1 MEPIQNNRFN
11 LSRWA
16 IEHSNLTVYFL
27 LVLLFAGGMSYFS
40 LGQDEDPPFS
50 FRVAAVR
57 AFWPGATAQQMAEQV
72 ADKIEETIQEV
83 PYADQLRSYSK
94 AGETTLIL
102 ELLDSTPAKD
112 IPETWHQL
120 RKKINAMAI
129 HLPQG
134 VQGPFVDDEFG
145 DVFGIIYGL
154 SADGYDWAELEKYAD
169 RVRQELLR
177 IPDVAKVEFFGK
189 QSRRLYIDI
198 SQHRLSQLGINMP
211 MVIDEIQR
219 QNRVSNTGVLRTSE
233 ENIQVRVSGQFSAA
247 EELALMPLRFGER
260 TFLMRDIAEVYQ
272 GYSDPSDPKTRFQQ
286 QDVVAIGVSM
296 AKGGDIIR
304 LGKALQAH
312 EPYIQ
317 SLLPVGIELHQIQ
330 DQPEV
335 VSRSVQEFLQ
345 VLLEALIIVLA
356 VSFVALGLKRHP
368 LRIDMR
374 PGLVVALSI
383 PTVLAITFLIMK
395 QWGIDL
401 HKVSLGSLIIAL
413 GLMVDDAIIIIEM
426 TARKLEEGYD
436 RFSASTYAYS
446 ATAMPML
453 TGTLI
458 TAAGFLPIGLAQSS
472 VGEYAFAI
480 FGVTTVAVL
489 VSWLVSVYFVPYIG
503 FHLLK
508 ERADRGEEP
517 FDVFDGPMYNRI
529 RRAVHWCVV
538 HKKTTISLTVL
549 AFILGL
555 GGLQIVEKQF
565 FPESNRP
572 EVLVDLWMPEGT
584 SFQAMEEVVWR
595 AEQELMAINEVDT
608 ITSFIGAGVPRFY
621 LSLDQI
627 FPQPNVAQLI
637 LTPASAEIKV
647 RDAMLNKAARLLDER
662 FPEIRPRARL
672 LPNGPPVAYPVQFR
686 LVGPE
691 LKPVRE
697 YADKVRAYL
706 EQDGDMRGVNDNW
719 NEMVKTIQLEVDQA
733 RARALGVSSQS
744 ISQAAETLLNGV
756 PVGEYLERNRT
767 IPIVLRQP
775 ESERANLESIANT
788 YMPTATGHSVPFS
801 HVARTQF
808 AWEPGVIWRHNR
820 DYAVTI
826 QGDVRPGIQGSTVA
840 LRLESELKELMKD
853 LPPGYYLKTAGTL
866 EQSSKGESSI
876 TAWIPLMLFIMFT
889 LLMLQ
894 LRSFSR
900 SVLVFITGPL
910 GIVGAVTTL
919 IILKQPLGFVAFL
932 GVIALNGMII
942 RNSVILI
949 DQIEQ
954 DISRGIEPW
963 QAVVDSAVRRFR
975 PITLTAITAVLAMVP
990 LARSNFWGPMAVSIM
1005 GGLMVATVL
1014 TLLSLPAM
1022 YAAWFKVEAPRKL
1035 ES

>member
-1 MEPIQNNRFN
+1 MEPTPHSRFN

-16 IEHSNLTVYFL
+16 IEHSTITVYFL
-27 LVLLFAGGMSYFS
+27 LVLILAGAMSYFS

-57 AFWPGATAQQMAEQV
+57 AFWPGATAEQMAEQV

-94 AGETTLIL
+94 PGETTLIL

-120 RKKINAMAI
+120 RKKINAMAV

-154 SADGYDWAELEKYAD
+154 SSDGYSWAELEKYAD

-177 IPDVAKVEFFGK
+177 VPDVAKVEFFGK
-189 QSRRLYIDI
+189 QSRRLYIDV
-198 SQHRLSQLGINMP
+198 SQHRLSQLGINMQA
-211 MVIDEIQR
+211 VVDEIQR
-219 QNRVSNTGVLRTSE
+219 QNKVSDTGLLRTDE

-260 TFLMRDIAEVYQ
+260 TFLLRDIAEVYQ
-272 GYSDPSDPKTRFQQ
+272 GYADPADPKTRFQQ

-296 AKGGDIIR
+296 VKGGDIIR
-304 LGKALQAH
+304 LGKALKEH
-312 EPYIQ
+312 EKRIQ

-335 VSRSVQEFLQ
+335 VRRSVQEFLQ
-345 VLLEALIIVLA
+345 VLLEALVIVLG
-356 VSFVALGLKRHP
+356 VSFIALGLKRNP
-368 LRIDMR
+368 LRVDMR

-458 TAAGFLPIGLAQSS
+458 TAAGFLPIGLARSS

-508 ERADRGEEP
+508 ERPDRGDEP

-529 RRAVHWCVV
+529 RRSVHWCVV
-538 HKKTTISLTVL
+538 HKRTTIVLTVV

-555 GGLQIVEKQF
+555 GGFKVVEKQF

-584 SFQAMEEVVWR
+584 AFEAMEKLTWR
-595 AEQELMAINEVDT
+595 AEKEIATIDEVGT
-608 ITSFIGAGVPRFY
+608 ITSFVGTGVPRFY

-627 FPQPNVAQLI
+627 FPQSNVAQLI
-637 LTPASAEIKV
+637 LTPTTADIKV
-647 RDAMLNKAARLLDER
+647 RDTMLNKVDTLLHER
-662 FPEIRPRARL
+662 FPEVRPRARL

-686 LVGPE
+686 VVGPD
-691 LKPVRE
+691 LKLVRE
-697 YADKVRAYL
+697 YADKVRAYM
-706 EQDGDMRGVNDNW
+706 EQDSDMRGVNDNW
-719 NEMVKTIQLEVDQA
+719 NEMVKTLRLDVDQA
-733 RARALGVSSQS
+733 RARALGVSSQA
-744 ISQAAETLLNGV
+744 ISQATETLLSGV
-756 PVGEYLERNRT
+756 PVGEYRERNRT

-775 ESERANLESIANT
+775 ENERSDMQSLASA
-788 YMPTATGHSVPFS
+788 YMPTASGRSVPIAQ
-801 HVARTQF
+801 VARTHF
-808 AWEPGVIWRHNR
+808 DWEPGVIWRHNR

-840 LRLESELKELMKD
+840 QRLEKELRELMD
-853 LPPGYYLKTAGTL
+853 DMAPGYYLRTAGTL

-889 LLMLQ
+889 LLMFQ

-932 GVIALNGMII
+932 GIIALNGMII

-954 DISRGIEPW
+954 DIARGIEPW
-963 QAVVDSAVRRFR
+963 KAVVDSAVRRFR

-990 LARSNFWGPMAVSIM
+990 LARSNFWGPMAVAIM

-1022 YAAWFKVEAPRKL
+1022 YAAWFKVEAPKEL
-1035 ES
+1035 S

>member
-1 MEPIQNNRFN
+1 MASSRFN

-16 IEHSNLTVYFL
+16 IEHPTITVYFL
-27 LVLLFAGGMSYFS
+27 LVLIVAGALSYFS

-57 AFWPGATAQQMAEQV
+57 AFWPGATAEQMAEQV
-72 ADKIEETIQEV
+72 ADKIEETLQEV
-83 PYADQLRSYSK
+83 PYADQIRSYSK

-102 ELLDSTPAKD
+102 ELLDNTPAKE

-120 RKKINAMAI
+120 RKKINAMAVN
-129 HLPQG
+129 LPQG

-145 DVFGIIYGL
+145 DVYGIIYGL
-154 SADGYDWAELEKYAD
+154 SADGYSWAELEDYAD

-189 QSRRLYIDI
+189 QSRRLYVEV
-198 SQHRLSQLGINMP
+198 SQRRLSQLGINMQE
-211 MVIDEIQR
+211 VVDEIQR
-219 QNRVSNTGVLRTSE
+219 QNQVADTGVLRTQE

-260 TFLMRDIAEVYQ
+260 TFQLQDIAKVHQ
-272 GYSDPSDPKTRFQQ
+272 GYSDPADPKTRFQQ
-286 QDVVAIGVSM
+286 KEVVAIGVSM
-296 AKGGDIIR
+296 VKGGDIIR
-304 LGKALQAH
+304 LGEALKKH
-312 EPYIQ
+312 EPRIQ
-317 SLLPVGIELHQIQ
+317 AMLPVGIELEQIQ
-330 DQPEV
+330 NQPEV
-335 VSRSVQEFLQ
+335 VQRSVQEFLQ
-345 VLLEALIIVLA
+345 VLLEALIIVLG
-356 VSFVALGLKRHP
+356 VSFVALGFKRHP
-368 LRIDMR
+368 LRVDVR

-426 TARKLEEGYD
+426 TARKLEEGLD
-436 RFSASTYAYS
+436 RFAASTYAYS

-503 FHLLK
+503 FHILK
-508 ERADRGEEP
+508 ERPDRGEQL
-517 FDVFDGPMYNRI
+517 FNVFDGPMYNRI

-538 HKKTTISLTVL
+538 HKRTTIVFTL
-549 AFILGL
+549 AAFVLGL
-555 GGLQIVEKQF
+555 GGLKVVEKQF

-572 EVLVDLWMPEGT
+572 EVLVDLWMPEGSALEAMEKVVHKVEEKLFTIEEVGTVT
-584 SFQAMEEVVWR
+584 SFVG
-595 AEQELMAINEVDT
+595 T
-608 ITSFIGAGVPRFY
+608 GAPRFY

-627 FPQPNVAQLI
+627 FPQSNVAQLI
-637 LTPASAEIKV
+637 ITPTKAEEKV
-647 RDAMLNKAARLLDER
+647 RDAMLAQINKVLNEH
-662 FPEIRPRARL
+662 FPEVRPRARL

-686 LVGPE
+686 VVGPD
-691 LKPVRE
+691 LNTVRH
-697 YADKVRAYL
+697 YADEVRAYL
-706 EQDGDMRGVNDNW
+706 EADADMRGVNDNW
-719 NEMVKTIQLEVDQA
+719 NEKVKTLQLEVDQA
-733 RARALGVSSQS
+733 RARALGVSSQT
-744 ISQAAETLLNGV
+744 IAQAAETLLNGV
-756 PVGEYLERNRT
+756 PVGEYRENNRT
-767 IPIVLRQP
+767 IPIMLRQP
-775 ESERANLESIANT
+775 AEERSQLQSVASA
-788 YMPTATGHSVPFS
+788 YMPTAKGRYVPISQAAKINFG
-801 HVARTQF
+801 
-808 AWEPGVIWRHNR
+808 WEYGVIWRHNR
-820 DYAVTI
+820 DYAVTV

-840 LRLESELKELMKD
+840 ERLEKELQEKFSH
-853 LPPGYYLKTAGTL
+853 LPPGYYLQTAGTL

-876 TAWIPLMLFIMFT
+876 MAWVPLMLFIMFT
-889 LLMLQ
+889 LLIFQ

-910 GIVGAVTTL
+910 GIVGAVTAL
-919 IILKQPLGFVAFL
+919 IVLNQPLGFVAFL

-954 DISRGIEPW
+954 DIALGVEPW
-963 QAVVDSAVRRFR
+963 KAVVDSAVRRFR

-990 LARSNFWGPMAVSIM
+990 LARSNFWGPMAVAIM
-1005 GGLMVATVL
+1005 GGLIIATVL

-1022 YAAWFKVEAPRKL
+1022 YAAWFKVKAPKKL
-1035 ES
+1035 SSS